1 MNPFDM
7 RIIESM
13 STQISDIFVKE
24 EEIVYDKE
32 ELDALKAATRI
43 PLKWKNKVSESR
55 IASFSLAY
63 ENGALYAADEEGK
76 LTKYDAAT
84 GKEIWQVK
92 TKNKFSKN

>member
-43 PLKWKNKVSESR
+43 PLKWKK
-55 IASFSLAY
+55 
-63 ENGALYAADEEGK
+63 
-76 LTKYDAAT
+76 
-84 GKEIWQVK
+84 
-92 TKNKFSKN
+92 